1 MRAKDAV
8 EQVLMPQC
16 EQDYRAFHRTGRRL
30 TQVDNQQQ
38 LIDEKIVVRELND
51 QHQLPGWLRLLTSEV
66 PDRRGCAHR
75 EKQHSVQEKS
85 SEGKKW
91 GPGEQ
96 NRFRREKFIVSRL
109 LSRLSEAG
117 RRCSVAGTEPTSR
130 CLQKHR
136 RRLNLKWAILAKIE
150 FWEWKVA

>member
-1 MRAKDAV
+1 
-8 EQVLMPQC
+8 MPQC

-38 LIDEKIVVRELND
+38 LIDERPKKK
-51 QHQLPGWLRLLTSEV
+51 RLSRIKRPTPVPRLTSAAHKWGARQ
-66 PDRRGCAHR
+66 DRMCSSRKNNTLC
-75 EKQHSVQEKS
+75 KEKS

-150 FWEWKVA
+150 CWEWKVA

>member
-16 EQDYRAFHRTGRRL
+16 EQDYRAFHRTGRDTCWQPAAADRRKNRLSRVKRL
-30 TQVDNQQQ
+30 TPVA
-38 LIDEKIVVRELND
+38 R
-51 QHQLPGWLRLLTSEV
+51 LTSAAYKWGARQ
-66 PDRRGCAHR
+66 DRMCSSRKTTLCAR
-75 EKQHSVQEKS
+75 KKVQNV
-85 SEGKKW
+85 KKW

-130 CLQKHR
+130 CLQRRR